1 MDPLFPPLP
10 DDLNSLSDEDLAA
23 LEAEHVAAL
32 QMVREDNREFT
43 GELNAVQIV
52 EQTTVG
58 RAQLQVIR
66 DHKATLAA
74 AVENFQSVIAELTS
88 DVAETEEDPA
98 DDDEAEVVVLAA
110 DTEDILDVD
119 DIVVEETALAASSLS
134 LRRPPAPA
142 KERQPLPEPEAKVGS
157 TLVAAGYAHEWVTP
171 GTEFG
176 PNEFAKVIIE
186 KARRLGRPNK
196 TANGTEEKYLLASA
210 SFEFPDDRKLTDN
223 LADNARKVHA
233 LQNTDGHSLVAS
245 GGLCAP
251 LTPIYSIP
259 NFATNA
265 RPVRAALPTFNADR
279 GGVNVPVPTTLA
291 AAADAITVITE
302 AEDALGGTFATKSCL
317 DQTCLEFVET
327 AVTIISHCREY
338 GNLNAR
344 AWPESIAY
352 ENAITMAEHSRV
364 AEGYLLDRIKA
375 QSINLTTANVY
386 STTNDLI
393 YAITRA
399 ASAIRYILRADD
411 SLAIRALIPRWVPD
425 NMVSDVS
432 ATQFDRFINRQRA
445 TDILRMAGVEPSFYI
460 DTPSTG
466 TTQGFANA
474 SAGVLQDFPD
484 VAQYALYVEGAFI
497 HVDGGTLNLGLVRD
511 STLNSTNDFQEFGE
525 VFENVALLAPA
536 QAAYWL
542 SSEVCP
548 SGEFPALTTALA
560 C

>member
-1 MDPLFPPLP
+1 MDPMFPPLP
-10 DDLNSLSDEDLAA
+10 DDLNSLSDEDLVA

-43 GELNAVQIV
+43 GDLNAVQIV

-58 RAQLQVIR
+58 RAQLQAIR
-66 DHKATLAA
+66 DHNATLASA
-74 AVENFQSVIAELTS
+74 IENYQSIISELTS
-88 DVAETEEDPA
+88 DVAETEEEPVDE
-98 DDDEAEVVVLAA
+98 DEAKAVVLAA
-110 DTEDILDVD
+110 EDVLVIEE
-119 DIVVEETALAASSLS
+119 IVVEDESASSAAALS
-134 LRRPPAPA
+134 FRRPPAPT
-142 KERQPLPEPEAKVGS
+142 KERQPLPEPEQKIGS
-157 TLVAAGYAHEWVTP
+157 ALVAAGYSHEWVTP

-176 PNEFAKVIIE
+176 PNEFAKVVIE
-186 KARRLGRPNK
+186 KSRRLGRPNK
-196 TANGTEEKYLLASA
+196 NLNGTEEKYLLASA
-210 SFEFPDDRKLTDN
+210 SFEFPEDRKLTDN
-223 LADNARKVHA
+223 LSDNARKVHA

-265 RPVRAALPTFNADR
+265 RPVRDALPSFNADR
-279 GGVNVPVPTTLA
+279 GGVTVPVPTTLA

-302 AEDALGGTFATKSCL
+302 AEDALGGTYATKSCL
-317 DQTCLEFVET
+317 AQTCLEYVET

-352 ENAITMAEHSRV
+352 ENAITMAEHSRT

-411 SLAIRALIPRWVPD
+411 NLAIRAMIPRWVPD

-432 ATQFDRFINRQRA
+432 ATPFDRFINRQRA
-445 TDILRMAGVEPSFYI
+445 TEILRMAGVEPSFYI

-466 TTQGFANA
+466 TTQGFADA
-474 SAGVLQDFPD
+474 TAGALQDFPD

-525 VFENVALLAPA
+525 TFENVARLAPE

-542 SSEVCP
+542 TSEVCP
-548 SGEFPALTTALA
+548 SGSFPALATALA